1 MSTQYLAVH
10 QGQLLIQGSLEE
22 IVVYV
27 KGHQEGK
34 EPILFEFETCKRTEL
49 NWYGDIDSVLAS
61 FASLSDHS
69 GKSRGRPKLGVKSK
83 EVTLLPRHWEWLS
96 MQKGGASATLRR
108 LVEEAQKNASIEDTI
123 SLKQQQLDQ
132 FMLAFLGDKA
142 GYEEASRALYR
153 NSLIGFEKAIKD
165 WSDDI
170 KTFVLDKF
178 HQISELHKGESLTN
192 ER

>member
-1 MSTQYLAVH
+1 MSTQYLAVY

-22 IVVYV
+22 IVVHI
-27 KGHQEGK
+27 KGHHEGI
-34 EPILFEFETCKRTEL
+34 EPILFECETCKRTEL
-49 NWYGDIDSVLAS
+49 NWHGDRDTVIAS
-61 FASLSDHS
+61 FGSLSGNV

-132 FMLAFLGDKA
+132 FMLAFLGDAA

-153 NSLIGFEKAIKD
+153 NSLVSFEAAIKD
-165 WSDDI
+165 WSEGI
-170 KTFVLDKF
+170 KAFVLEKF
-178 HQISELHKGESLTN
+178 HQIAELHKGE
-192 ER
+192 